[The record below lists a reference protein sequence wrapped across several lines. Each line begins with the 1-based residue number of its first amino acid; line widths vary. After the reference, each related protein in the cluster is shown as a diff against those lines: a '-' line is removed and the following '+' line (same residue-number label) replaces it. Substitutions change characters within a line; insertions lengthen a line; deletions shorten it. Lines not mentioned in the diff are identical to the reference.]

1 MRNLRRALAGLVV
14 AGIALTTAACGG
26 GTGGGDAGGGSLDA
40 IRMEGA
46 SFKVGSKEFTEQLV
60 LGQITVAA
68 LKATG
73 ASVEDKTGI
82 QGTTNVRTALT
93 SNELDMYWDYTGT
106 GWTALLGHTPAEA
119 PRDPTA
125 LYRVVAE
132 EDLRR
137 NQVRWLDM
145 APLNNTYALATSR
158 ARADQLGVHT
168 ISDYARLANST
179 PDQASMC
186 VASEFLSRDDG
197 WPGVQKAYGFA
208 LPGALVKT
216 VDAGVIYTQIPSG
229 TQCAFGEVGSTDGR
243 IAAQNL
249 VVLDDDKQFFVRYNA
264 ALTVRD
270 DVAARYPQLA
280 QIFGPI
286 TAKLTDDTV
295 RAMNRQVDVDGA
307 LPEEV
312 AQHFLETNGFVG

>member
-1 MRNLRRALAGLVV
+1 MRRVRAVLLVAVLALA
-14 AGIALTTAACGG
+14 ACASPQS
-26 GTGGGDAGGGSLDA
+26 TGGSLD
-40 IRMEGA
+40 GA
-46 SFKVGSKEFTEQLV
+46 SFRVGSKEFTESLI
-60 LGQITVAA
+60 LGQITVKALEAA
-68 LKATG
+68 G

-93 SNELDMYWDYTGT
+93 SNALDMYWDYTGT

-125 LYRVVAE
+125 LYRLVAE

-137 NQVRWLDM
+137 NHVRWLDM

-158 ARADQLGVHT
+158 ARAQQLNIHT
-168 ISDYARLANST
+168 ISDYARLANT
-179 PDQASMC
+179 APEQASTC

-208 LPGALVKT
+208 LPAALVRT

-229 TQCAFGEVGSTDGR
+229 TQCTFGEVGSTDGR
-243 IAAQNL
+243 IAAQDL
-249 VVLDDDKQFFVRYNA
+249 LVLDDDRQFFVRYNA
-264 ALTVRD
+264 ALTVRE

-280 QIFGPI
+280 RIFGPI

-312 AQHFLETNGFVG
+312 AEKFLTDNGFLR